1 MSNHQSKHRGATT
14 LESIMVVVVI
24 IAFAIVM
31 LISGFKSVHSNNS
44 LDTGSNPNYSN
55 TESTSNNGS
64 IINKSSSSNTS
75 TASPDAATTKNNYQG
90 SY

>member
-14 LESIMVVVVI
+14 LESIMVGVVI
-24 IAFAIVM
+24 ISFAIVM
-31 LISGFKSVHSNNS
+31 LISGFKSVHSDNS
-44 LDTGSNPNYSN
+44 SNTGSNPNYSN

-64 IINKSSSSNTS
+64 IINKGSSSKTS
-75 TASPDAATTKNNYQG
+75 TAPSDTATTKNSYQG